1 MPTNHTH
8 DRPRFGKVL
17 ARASTNPLNLGIGA
31 AAATLAIGLGSLPLA
46 ALGIVAYGAM
56 VAFDAFNP
64 AFWKK
69 VYALPA
75 PRRVEL
81 PEPKQIVDPGT
92 RASIAKLV
100 AAKLELDRTL
110 RDTPADVKSH
120 LAGALASLDELEAH
134 AARLVARAE
143 DIARHLAKVD
153 VGAVRAEIA
162 HLVVRASHTPDP
174 DARRNFDD
182 AREARA
188 LELATLDELLA
199 AKDRIDANLLHLVAV
214 ISGLLTKVVHLRAL
228 DNQAADRLT
237 GDLNA
242 ELEAVGQE
250 LRSSEDVMKLLGE
263 IR

>member
-1 MPTNHTH
+1 MTTKPTHT
-8 DRPRFGKVL
+8 RPRFGKVL

-31 AAATLAIGLGSLPLA
+31 AAATLAIGLGSVPLA
-46 ALGIVAYGAM
+46 ALGVVAYGAM

-75 PRRVEL
+75 AERVEL
-81 PEPKQIVDPGT
+81 PKAISDEAT
-92 RASIAKLV
+92 RVAIGKLV
-100 AAKLELDRTL
+100 AARAELERTL
-110 RDTPADVKSH
+110 KDTNAEVRSQ
-120 LAGALASLDELEAH
+120 LAGALAAVDDLESH

-143 DIARHLAKVD
+143 DIARHLAKID
-153 VGAVRAEIA
+153 VEAVRAEIA
-162 HLVVRASHTPDP
+162 QLAARARNTPDP
-174 DARRNFDD
+174 DARQNFND
-182 AREARA
+182 ARDARA
-188 LELATLDELLA
+188 LELQTLGELVA
-199 AKDRIDANLLHLVAV
+199 AKDRIDANLAHLVAV
-214 ISGLLTKVVHLRAL
+214 IGGMPTKVVHLRAL

>member
-1 MPTNHTH
+1 MTAKLTH
-8 DRPRFGKVL
+8 NRPRFGKVL

-31 AAATLAIGLGSLPLA
+31 AAATLAIGLGSAPLA
-46 ALGIVAYGAM
+46 ALGVVAYGAM

-69 VYALPA
+69 VYALPVA
-75 PRRVEL
+75 ARERL
-81 PEPKQIVDPGT
+81 PESKQIRDPGT
-92 RASIAKLV
+92 RAAIAKLES
-100 AAKLELDRTL
+100 ARDELARTL
-110 RDTPADVKSH
+110 KETSTDVTSQ
-120 LAGALASLDELEAH
+120 LAGAIAALDELESH

-143 DIARHLAKVD
+143 DIARHLAKID

-162 HLVVRASHTPDP
+162 QLVARARNTPDP
-174 DARRNFDD
+174 DARQNFND
-182 AREARA
+182 AREARS
-188 LELATLDELLA
+188 LELQTLDELVA

-214 ISGLLTKVVHLRAL
+214 ISGMPTKVVHLRTL